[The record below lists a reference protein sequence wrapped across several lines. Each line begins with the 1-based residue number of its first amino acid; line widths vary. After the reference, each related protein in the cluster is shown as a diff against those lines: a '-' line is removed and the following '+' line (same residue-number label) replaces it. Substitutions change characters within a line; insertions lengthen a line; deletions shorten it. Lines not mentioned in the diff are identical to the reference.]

1 MTDSNIK
8 WKRRKESVVR
18 SESTSNSKDDENL
31 MQNWSL
37 TFTEYATN
45 DQFTGGPE
53 FGKSEDTSED
63 SVKRFSANQNPD
75 GRGHAFD
82 SSRLP
87 AKKGHPVHMQGISQ
101 NGIITD
107 INLSSEKIEVLLPQA
122 DQSSEDKLS
131 VSVEGVAMSIGKSRD
146 KNSARARD
154 RNMEGARVK
163 NRERFSGGDGASLK
177 SKRSLGSGRSDSQTE
192 IRSEL
197 AREHSI
203 NTPKASLSQNQGD
216 LSKHSILPAIGQT
229 SGMVETQ
236 NIVRSVRKSQDGF
249 TRRTPPIQNGYGGK
263 VQPIYVRFPGQRTG
277 QMML

>member
-8 WKRRKESVVR
+8 WKGRKESVER

-37 TFTEYATN
+37 TFTEYATA

-53 FGKSEDTSED
+53 FSKSEDISEE
-63 SVKRFSANQNPD
+63 SVKRFSANQAPD
-75 GRGHAFD
+75 GRGHEID
-82 SSRLP
+82 GSKLP
-87 AKKGHPVHMQGISQ
+87 AKKGYPGHMQGISQ

-107 INLSSEKIEVLLPQA
+107 VSLSSEKLEVLLPQA

-154 RNMEGARVK
+154 RNMEGARDK

-177 SKRSLGSGRSDSQTE
+177 SKRSLGSGRSESQPE
-192 IRSEL
+192 IRSGH
-197 AREHSI
+197 ARELGI
-203 NTPKASLSQNQGD
+203 NTPRASGSQNQGD
-216 LSKHSILPAIGQT
+216 LSKHSILPPIGQA
-229 SGMVETQ
+229 SGMVETP
-236 NIVRSVRKSQDGF
+236 NVVRSVRQSQDGF